1 MLRSIIFFAT
11 LFVIM
16 CSCKPRDLPTVF
28 KVNGDKIIAKFSH
41 QTTKDDLLFVQNE
54 MAHKNI
60 MMSLRGSEFFNDG
73 RVRIL
78 SLTIKFEDGTSGVVK
93 ADVVTLQYKYY
104 GFSIND
110 GSPLYIGFM
119 E

>member
-1 MLRSIIFFAT
+1 MWRLIIFFSSM
-11 LFVIM
+11 FVIM

-28 KVNGDKIIAKFSH
+28 KVDGDKVIAMFSY

-54 MAHKNI
+54 MAQLNI
-60 MMSLRGSEFFNDG
+60 RMSLRGSEFFKDG

-78 SLTIKFEDGTSGVVK
+78 SLTLNFLDGTTGQVK

-104 GFSIND
+104 GFSINHD
-110 GSPLYIGFM
+110 SPLYIGFM